1 MLVCLNEA
9 KEFLIQWV
17 ASPDTSIEAEQLVL
31 VGQLSV
37 NEQECSLD
45 EAGSPGELVDRDAAI
60 LQDTLLTVNVGDT

>member
-1 MLVCLNEA
+1 MLVCLNETD
-9 KEFLIQWV
+9 EFLIQWV

-37 NEQECSLD
+37 NEQECGLD
-45 EAGSPGELVDRDAAI
+45 EAGSSGELVDRDAAI